1 MSKKAEIK
9 VELDTDPA
17 KAKLR
22 EMAKEGQAAAG
33 RVSDAASGGLGRAA
47 TFGAV
52 AGAGFGLAQ
61 RAAGR
66 LTSFASDF
74 ISEGTAGFR
83 AGIDDYLGGPE
94 ARAATQAR
102 EQTKA
107 AFAEIIG
114 RQQTPQ
120 VTPEIRN
127 YYNNV
132 RELAEITQRGNTA
145 IDKELGGDII
155 KDAFEG
161 IKDALGSGFQ
171 RIVDAVQVG
180 VK

>member
-22 EMAKEGQAAAG
+22 EMAREGEAAAG

-61 RAAGR
+61 RATSR

-74 ISEGTAGFR
+74 ISEGTVGIR
-83 AGIDDYLGGPE
+83 AGIDDFLLGPE
-94 ARAATQAR
+94 ARASATAR

-114 RQQTPQ
+114 RQQNPS

-127 YYNNV
+127 YYNHV
-132 RELAEITQRGNTA
+132 RSIAEITERGNST
-145 IDKELGGDII
+145 IDQELGSDIMQ
-155 KDAFEG
+155 DAIER
-161 IKDALGSGFQ
+161 ITDALGSGFQ
-171 RIVDAVQVG
+171 RIVDAIQASI
-180 VK
+180 K